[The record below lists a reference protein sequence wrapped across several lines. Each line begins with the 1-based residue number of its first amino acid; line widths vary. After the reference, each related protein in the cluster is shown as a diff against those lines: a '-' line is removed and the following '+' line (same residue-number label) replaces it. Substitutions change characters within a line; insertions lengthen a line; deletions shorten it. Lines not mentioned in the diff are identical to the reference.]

1 MKSLM
6 AEVNE
11 SIDNGL
17 WDTLRAIEE
26 RIMLLRQ
33 MADLVDRSTAS
44 LEADSFRRQADDA
57 ERRLQP
63 LRELVLDP
71 SFSAMVNIR
80 RSRDLDVHKRTR
92 PSTPCA

>member
-1 MKSLM
+1 MKSII

-33 MADLVDRSTAS
+33 MADLVDRSAAS
-44 LEADSFRRQADDA
+44 HEAQSFRRQADDA
-57 ERRLQP
+57 ERRLKP

-71 SFSAMVNIR
+71 EF
-80 RSRDLDVHKRTR
+80 LGHGQHQG
-92 PSTPCA
+92 